1 VTKARPVR
9 AATPAWPAGPLR
21 FTHRLGS
28 WDLSDGPRIV
38 GILNVTPDSFS
49 DGGRYLDPEAA
60 LARAFAMAEEGA
72 DAIDVGGQST
82 RPRAE
87 APIPADEEWG
97 RIAPVLRLLIA
108 RLPSL
113 PVSVD
118 TFRVEVARRALD
130 AGAAMVNDV
139 SGLGVDPGIADAAAA
154 TGAGLVLM
162 HSVGSPDRFHDR
174 RTYED
179 VGSEVRDHLA
189 ARLEQAVRAGVARDR
204 IALDPGVGFS
214 KRADQSVEALR
225 GLPLLTALG
234 RPLYIGVSRKS
245 FLGALTGEPV
255 DRRTAAGVGATVAA
269 FALGGRIF
277 RTHDVRETRDA
288 LRVARAILD
297 PTLDPA
303 SLLSNPEPPR
313 ESPAPAPKESEPVPE
328 RRA

>member
-1 VTKARPVR
+1 
-9 AATPAWPAGPLR
+9 
-21 FTHRLGS
+21 
-28 WDLSDGPRIV
+28 
-38 GILNVTPDSFS
+38 
-49 DGGRYLDPEAA
+49 
-60 LARAFAMAEEGA
+60 MAEEGA

-87 APIPADEEWG
+87 APIPADEEWE

-108 RLPSL
+108 RLSTI

-118 TFRVEVARRALD
+118 TYWGEVARRALD

-139 SGLGVDPGIADAAAA
+139 SGLGVDPGIADAVAS

-162 HSVGSPDRFHDR
+162 HSVGAPDRFHER
-174 RTYED
+174 REYED
-179 VGSEVRDHLA
+179 VAVEVRDHLA
-189 ARLEQAVRAGVARDR
+189 ARLEQAVGAGVERDQV
-204 IALDPGVGFS
+204 ALDPGVGFS
-214 KRADQSVEALR
+214 KRPEQSVEALR

-245 FLGALTGEPV
+245 FLGTLTGETV
-255 DRRTAAGVGATVAA
+255 DRRMAAGVGATVAA

-297 PTLDPA
+297 PTSGPA
-303 SLLSNPEPPR
+303 SLISNPEPPR
-313 ESPAPAPKESEPVPE
+313 DSRAVAPKESQPVPE